1 MAGRER
7 SPQGRTPGG
16 PLTAPYAWHVT
27 IAQVAEPIEA
37 SSVTARLPLT
47 TMTTLPG
54 VSRPRLRALTTIGVH
69 FVIDAF
75 SFVVVALL
83 PLLVVT
89 LSIPTKQ
96 KAILLG
102 IGSVS
107 SGVIQPVVAW
117 FSDRFDTRLLSTT
130 GFVVAVLAISNVGM
144 ASSFGQL
151 AVLYAVGAMGV
162 GAFHPPAAAAVG
174 RLAGPRR
181 SRYIA
186 LFFLAGM
193 LGGMVG
199 NVFTPGIVETAARIE
214 TGINPQLGLDFLRW
228 FMIPGL
234 LCAVLLHLSIRSVGH
249 RGSNSGVSHDSWGR
263 AEIRARWGAV
273 FILYV
278 SNILRF
284 TVNMALVYLFSE
296 WAQRQTLDAAG
307 TATMTGAIG
316 ATASGLNGRLQG
328 AMQIG
333 MGTGGLL
340 LGFVLSAR
348 HEKAVFW
355 LFPTLGAVAITAIS
369 FADGLSIAMP
379 LAMLGSALAGAG
391 FGACVPVSMALAQR
405 MLPHRTSLASGLM
418 LGGAW
423 AFAFVG
429 PLTAEWVQNK
439 LAGGLGLD
447 AAFHCTAAALFIAG
461 LITLALP
468 RDLMRRTHAD

>member
-1 MAGRER
+1 M
-7 SPQGRTPGG
+7 T
-16 PLTAPYAWHVT
+16 TAPIVDPLPEAPPR
-27 IAQVAEPIEA
+27 AAEPRFA
-37 SSVTARLPLT
+37 SAPT
-47 TMTTLPG
+47 
-54 VSRPRLRALTTIGVH
+54 VSRPRLRAMTTIGVH
-69 FVIDAF
+69 CVIDAF

-89 LSIPTKQ
+89 LEIPTQQ
-96 KAILLG
+96 KAVLLG

-107 SGVIQPVVAW
+107 SGAIQPLVAW
-117 FSDRFDTRLLSTT
+117 FSDRFDTRLLGTI
-130 GFVVAVLAISNVGM
+130 GFAVAVLAISNVGM
-144 ASSFGQL
+144 AEGFGQL
-151 AVLYAVGAMGV
+151 AVLYAIGAMGV

-174 RLAGPRR
+174 RLAGPKR

-193 LGGMVG
+193 LGGMAG
-199 NVFTPGIVETAARIE
+199 NVFTPGIVEAAARTE
-214 TGINPQLGLDFLRW
+214 TGINPQRGLDFLRW

-234 LCAVLLHLSIRSVGH
+234 VCAVLLHLSIRSVGH
-249 RGSNSGVSHDSWGR
+249 RGSNSGASHESWDR
-263 AEIRARWGAV
+263 AEVRARWGAV
-273 FILYV
+273 LVLYV

-307 TATMTGAIG
+307 VTSMTEALGAQ
-316 ATASGLNGRLQG
+316 ASGLNGRLQG
-328 AMQIG
+328 AMQVG

-355 LFPTLGAVAITAIS
+355 VIPTLGALAIAAIS
-369 FADGLSIAMP
+369 LADGLPIAVP
-379 LAMLGSALAGAG
+379 LALLGSVLAGAG
-391 FGACVPVSMALAQR
+391 FGACVPVSMSLAQR

-429 PLTAEWVQNK
+429 PLTVEWVQNG

-447 AAFHCTAAALFIAG
+447 AAFHVTAGVLFVAG

-468 RDLMRRTHAD
+468 RELLHRTHAD

>member
-1 MAGRER
+1 M
-7 SPQGRTPGG
+7 T
-16 PLTAPYAWHVT
+16 TAP
-27 IAQVAEPIEA
+27 VAEPSIEA
-37 SSVTARLPLT
+37 SLEATVLPFATTPTAP
-47 TMTTLPG
+47 
-54 VSRPRLRALTTIGVH
+54 RPRLRAMTTIGVH
-69 FVIDAF
+69 CVIDAF

-89 LSIPTKQ
+89 LSIPTQQ
-96 KAILLG
+96 KAVLLG
-102 IGSVS
+102 IGSVA

-117 FSDRFDTRLLSTT
+117 FSDRFDTRILGTI
-130 GFVVAVLAISNVGM
+130 GFVVAVLAITNVGL
-144 ASSFGQL
+144 AGSFGQL
-151 AVLYAVGAMGV
+151 AVLYAIGAMGV

-174 RLAGPRR
+174 RLAGPKR

-193 LGGMVG
+193 LGGMAG
-199 NVFTPGIVETAARIE
+199 NVFTPGIVEAAAR
-214 TGINPQLGLDFLRW
+214 TDNGIDPQRGLDFLRW

-234 LCAVLLHLSIRSVGH
+234 ICALLLHLSIRKVGH
-249 RGSNSGVSHDSWGR
+249 RGSNSGSSHETWDI
-263 AEIRARWGAV
+263 AEVRARWGAV
-273 FILYV
+273 LILYV

-307 TATMTGAIG
+307 AVVMTDALGAQ
-316 ATASGLNGRLQG
+316 ASGLNGRLQG
-328 AMQIG
+328 AMQVG

-340 LGFVLSAR
+340 LGFALSAR
-348 HEKAVFW
+348 HEKTVFW
-355 LFPTLGAVAITAIS
+355 LIPTLGAVAIAAIS
-369 FADGLSIAMP
+369 FTDGLGMAVP

-391 FGACVPVSMALAQR
+391 FGACVPVSMAVAQR

-429 PLTAEWVQNK
+429 PLTAEWVQNG

-447 AAFHCTAAALFIAG
+447 AAFYTTAAALFIAG